1 MQTTNKGHGRREVRR
16 LVSTTA
22 LNDFAAKLGWP
33 GVRQTFQLTREVAWT
48 DRTTGERKTSRE
60 VAYGLTSLSRELA
73 DAAKLLAL
81 NRGHWTIENRVFYV
95 RDVTFG
101 EDRCRL
107 RKRSAPI
114 NLSRVRSAAIT
125 WFRAHGHRNLA
136 AALRESAWDF
146 SRLFARLGIMK
157 Q

>member
-1 MQTTNKGHGRREVRR
+1 
-16 LVSTTA
+16 
-22 LNDFAAKLGWP
+22 LNDFVQKLGWP
-33 GVRQTFQLTREVAWT
+33 GVRQTFQITREVAWT
-48 DRTTGERKTSRE
+48 DRTTGEQRTSRE
-60 VAYGLTSLSRELA
+60 VVYGLTSLSRKQA
-73 DAAKLLAL
+73 DAAKLLSL

-107 RKRSAPI
+107 RTRSAPI

-136 AALRESAWDF
+136 AAVRQSAWDS